1 MKYLVSIVSILF
13 FSNLT
18 LACNFINEKSISNS
32 TKLMGKKSQFYDAY
46 KQGKCVL
53 EEALKPL
60 PEEQKKIIAN
70 LIAKTYIREN

>member
-60 PEEQKKIIAN
+60 PEENSIKK
-70 LIAKTYIREN
+70 YIL